1 MQGAAAAGVAAHAA
15 RRRTRTCGLADTTG
29 ADDYDTILSHI
40 EYTRSTSEDRAC
52 DARVCEVVVGVG
64 REGTSTRATAAT
76 VVVLGLNERGCV
88 PTRRARAAFV
98 DACGAGGGEVG
109 GVVGGAEVDDGRM
122 DGEQQQQRRGPTAAA
137 EQRVS

>member
-1 MQGAAAAGVAAHAA
+1 LQGAAAAVVAAHAA

-88 PTRRARAAFV
+88 YEESEGR
-98 DACGAGGGEVG
+98 ACGAGGGEVG
-109 GVVGGAEVDDGRM
+109 GVGVVGGAEVDDGQM